1 MKMSISLKYY
11 DSIHEQRE
19 YLDRVIPVKDSWLEL
34 GSFTPVIER
43 FDIRERWQVA
53 DVLQE
58 GDGDNSTLVLDLHR
72 RDLDKEKANSLI
84 IIDRILA
91 KHGDV
96 LVGSLRYMLINGLHN
111 RWCHISPK
119 HDEKWLKRN
128 KCDVKNKLD
137 FSEDKD
143 VFLHDAK
150 IKVVKER
157 RDKYLHRA
165 ELLNARIAKMEGEK
179 NGFAGEEVVKGRFE
193 EEGIIGRAD

>member
-1 MKMSISLKYY
+1 MSISLKYY

-96 LVGSLRYMLINGLHN
+96 LVDSLRYMLINGLHN